1 MAFVT
6 PLWKR
11 VVGCITFAYSTDLG
25 IMLHNKY

>member
-1 MAFVT
+1 VI

-25 IMLHNKY
+25 AMLRDKY